1 MSIDIKIINDVIVSL
16 YDDYEHNH
24 GVEYDNIQATDFRDD
39 GTASGDTMNHSSA
52 TSSWTIAGYSGVD
65 TLTGGSM
72 NDVLFGGLGNDT
84 KTGGGGDDQF
94 YYTSLSDG
102 TDTIT
107 DFGQSGDA
115 DTLLFNYNPT
125 SNNTRSTIVS
135 DGGSAGTVYNISST
149 NTLPNVWNFTN
160 NISSYSASNIASTL
174 TTFRITTDGSTA
186 ISNIEEFF
194 LLVGDGTNTG
204 VFVWKDTG
212 NGAIASG
219 ELTHIANLNG
229 VDNDSMTGTELAF
242 QSITGV

>member
-1 MSIDIKIINDVIVSL
+1 MNRNKFLIFIILISQIVVSQSKAPASVPAYYSSI
-16 YDDYEHNH
+16 
-24 GVEYDNIQATDFRDD
+24 
-39 GTASGDTMNHSSA
+39 
-52 TSSWTIAGYSGVD
+52 
-65 TLTGGSM
+65 
-72 NDVLFGGLGNDT
+72 
-84 KTGGGGDDQF
+84 
-94 YYTSLSDG
+94 
-102 TDTIT
+102 

-125 SNNTRSTIVS
+125 SNYTRSTIVS

-229 VDNDSMTGTELAF
+229 VDNDSMTGA
-242 QSITGV
+242 